1 MTPLPDPSALAQ
13 QLVTLL
19 APYLPLLT
27 AGAEKVGEGAAKKL
41 GEKFSETGWDSAQK
55 IWNKLRPKVQANP
68 TAQKAIQKVIA
79 RPDDTRAQAAL
90 EMEIEDVLQDNPA
103 LSNELQT
110 LVMGDINTVNLGAGS
125 QAQQI
130 AVGREIQQTIYNY
143 YQSAPGHAALDDK
156 QFARFLSEYQVW
168 IGNTYNLARLYGLE
182 AIQAEHKQRVRSLG
196 DVFVPLTLRQF
207 APLER
212 EEIESLAKFERDKPA
227 QRQAYLELVRHKRQT
242 NEPIALEKLL
252 LQNQRLA
259 IIGGAGCGKSTLLAF
274 LAASLS
280 LNAQQG
286 APLPFA
292 LPHGVKTLVPL
303 IIPLRFFRKYQE
315 TWHAAPTERL
325 HDKGLGTLAGFI
337 KDYLM
342 RRSAALRLS
351 EDFFD
356 RLLLGGGCLVM
367 LDGLDEVVSR
377 HERGRV
383 KQLIEDL
390 VHQDYPKNHY
400 IVTAREAGY
409 QQEAVFS
416 QDDFMRFDVQPLE
429 RDEIAFLV
437 NKWCLQLYPNAVADK
452 TQELMAA
459 IDDLNARRVEQNLDP
474 LISTPLMT
482 TMVVSVSFGEKK
494 LPHERAKLYEAAVT
508 VILQAQYLRDD
519 VDDAQQD
526 LINWGGSWEE
536 QRDWLEQ
543 LALEMHKGG
552 SAGAA
557 VDQERVET
565 ILRPTLA
572 PDKLKQF
579 IKAVRLRGGLFQE
592 VAESFQFVHLTFQ
605 EFLAARRLT
614 KQRKDA
620 WAELAPR
627 LNDSWWRETLLLL
640 YGFARVDWKEY
651 AEQYLEWLSTQ
662 PSDSPRNL
670 AGLELAGAAVLE
682 LEIPNLELQA
692 HQAKL
697 VTAALENRNTVGT
710 GILRA
715 NAGNVLA
722 RLGDTRAGASIN
734 ANGLPDLLFCEILYE
749 DFWMGSSKNKNKPHY
764 DPQAYDDELGQEEK
778 YKFKNARAGDKFYIT
793 RYPITNAQFDAFV
806 QDENGYR
813 KNDWW
818 TQAGLEWRG
827 NRTANEK
834 YGGVFDLPNHPVVNV
849 TWYEA
854 AAFCRWIN
862 QRLETGDS
870 EIQIWTRNG
879 IKTISLQSL
888 ISNLQSP
895 VSIRLPSEAEW
906 EKVARTAD
914 GRKYPWNGDITP
926 EHANYADTG
935 IGATSAVGC
944 FPKGTNEYG
953 VLDMSGNV
961 WEWCATKWG
970 ENYQQYDKR
979 EDNSPESD
987 SPRALRGGSFNYD
1000 TLNVRCA
1007 RRGWSHPFDWNWY
1020 VGFRVVV
1027 APVRL

>member
-55 IWNKLRPKVQANP
+55 IWNKLRPKVQAKEA
-68 TAQKAIQKVIA
+68 AQEAV
-79 RPDDTRAQAAL
+79 
-90 EMEIEDVLQDNPA
+90 EDVVKTPNDADTQTVLKKQIEKILAQDTT

-212 EEIESLAKFERDKPA
+212 EEIQALAKFERDKPA

-286 APLPFA
+286 ASLPFA
-292 LPHGVKTLVPL
+292 LPQGVKTLVPL

-325 HDKGLGTLAGFI
+325 HDKGLGTLADFI

-429 RDEIAFLV
+429 RAEIAFLV

-572 PDKLKQF
+572 PDKLEQF

-697 VTAALENRNTVGT
+697 VTAALESRDTIGT

-722 RLGDTRAGASIN
+722 RLGDPRVGVGLN
-734 ANGLPDLLFCEILYE
+734 ENGLPDLLFCEIPPG
-749 DFWMGSSKNKNKPHY
+749 DFIMG
-764 DPQAYDDELGQEEK
+764 DTLDDWGGKKEFTYTEIKQP
-778 YKFKNARAGDKFYIT
+778 YYIS

-806 QDENGYR
+806 ADENGYR

-827 NRTANEK
+827 ARTANEK
-834 YGGVFDLPNHPVVNV
+834 YSGIFDLPNHPVVNV

-895 VSIRLPSEAEW
+895 VSIRLPTEAEW
-906 EKVARTAD
+906 EKAARTQD
-914 GRKYPWNGDITP
+914 GRKYPWSPNITTK
-926 EHANYADTG
+926 HANYDRTG

-944 FPKGTNEYG
+944 FPKGTNKYG

-961 WEWCATKWG
+961 WEWCSTKWA
-970 ENYQQYDKR
+970 ENYLNYSQQ
-979 EDNSPESD
+979 EDNMLEGD
-987 SPRALRGGSFNYD
+987 SRRVLRGGAFGNLGRY
-1000 TLNVRCA
+1000 VRCA
-1007 RRGWSHPFDWNWY
+1007 FRYDGYPDLRLWDR
-1020 VGFRVVV
+1020 GFRVVLV
-1027 APVRL
+1027 PARL

>member
-1 MTPLPDPSALAQ
+1 MDPSTLASE
-13 QLVTLL
+13 LVKILVPFL
-19 APYLPLLT
+19 VAG
-27 AGAEKVGEGAAKKL
+27 GAEIAKGAAGKVGEN
-41 GEKFSETGWDSAQK
+41 FVAQ
-55 IWNKLRPKVQANP
+55 IWEKLRPKVQAKEAAREAVQDVISAPNDAD
-68 TAQKAIQKVIA
+68 AQ
-79 RPDDTRAQAAL
+79 T
-90 EMEIEDVLQDNPA
+90 VLKKQFEKILVSDETLAND
-103 LSNELQT
+103 LQI
-110 LVMGDINTVNLGAGS
+110 LIVQGDYNAVNLGAGS

-143 YQSAPGHAALDDK
+143 YQSAPGYAALDDK

-212 EEIESLAKFERDKPA
+212 KEIQALAKFERDKPA

-286 APLPFA
+286 ASLPFA
-292 LPHGVKTLVPL
+292 LPQGVKTLVPL

-377 HERGRV
+377 QERGRV

-437 NKWCLQLYPNAVADK
+437 ERWCLQLYPNAVADK

-557 VDQERVET
+557 VDQERVEA

-572 PDKLKQF
+572 PDKLEQF

-614 KQRKDA
+614 KQRKEA
-620 WAELAPR
+620 WQELAPR
-627 LNDSWWRETLLLL
+627 LADSWWRETLLLL

-662 PSDSPRNL
+662 PNDSPRYL

-692 HQAKL
+692 QQAQL
-697 VTAALENRNTVGT
+697 VIAALENRDTVGS

-722 RLGDTRAGASIN
+722 RLGDKRAGVGVN
-734 ANGLPDLLFCEILYE
+734 DNGLPDLLFCEIPYE
-749 DFWMGSSKNKNKPHY
+749 DFWMGSSKNKNKLHY
-764 DPQAYDDELGQEEK
+764 DEQAYDDELGQEEK
-778 YKFKNARAGDKFYIT
+778 YKFKKAKVGENFYIT
-793 RYPITNAQFDAFV
+793 RYPITNAQFQAFLDADDGF
-806 QDENGYR
+806 QNPA
-813 KNDWW
+813 WW
-818 TQAGLEWRG
+818 KGLAKTDNQRVPP
-827 NRTANEK
+827 K
-834 YGGVFDLPNHPVVNV
+834 QGGVFDLPNHPVVSV
-849 TWYEA
+849 TWYQA

-895 VSIRLPSEAEW
+895 VSMRLPTEAEW
-906 EKVARTAD
+906 EKAARTRD
-914 GRKYPWNGDITP
+914 GRKYPWGPNITT
-926 EHANYADTG
+926 EHANYDDTN
-935 IGATSAVGC
+935 IGTTSAVGC

-961 WEWCATKWG
+961 WEWCVTKWVA
-970 ENYQQYDKR
+970 NYQEYDNQ
-979 EDNSPESD
+979 EDNRLEGEST
-987 SPRALRGGSFNYD
+987 RVLRGGAFD
-1000 TLNVRCA
+1000 LDDWDARCA
-1007 RRGWSHPFDWNWY
+1007 YRGNGNPHLRDWLL
-1020 VGFRVVV
+1020 GFRVVL
-1027 APVRL
+1027 APV

>member
-1 MTPLPDPSALAQ
+1 MDPSTLAAE
-13 QLVTLL
+13 LVKILVPFFI
-19 APYLPLLT
+19 AG
-27 AGAEKVGEGAAKKL
+27 GAEIAKGAAGKVGENVV
-41 GEKFSETGWDSAQK
+41 AQ
-55 IWNKLRPKVQANP
+55 IWEKLRPKVQDSAAVKKIVQDPARANDP
-68 TAQKAIQKVIA
+68 RVQN
-79 RPDDTRAQAAL
+79 AL
-90 EMEIEDVLQDNPA
+90 EFEIEDVLKEDTA
-103 LSNELQT
+103 LANELQI
-110 LVMGDINTVNLGAGS
+110 LIVQGDYNAVNLGAGS

-212 EEIESLAKFERDKPA
+212 EEIETLAKFERDKPA
-227 QRQAYLELVRHKRQT
+227 QRQAYLELVRHKRET
-242 NEPIALEKLL
+242 NEPIALKNLL

-280 LNAQQG
+280 VNAQQG

-292 LPHGVKTLVPL
+292 LPQGVKTLVPL

-416 QDDFMRFDVQPLE
+416 QDDFARFDVQPLE

-437 NKWCLQLYPNAVADK
+437 EKWCLQLYPNAVEDK

-557 VDQERVET
+557 VDEERVRD

-572 PDKLKQF
+572 SDKLEQF

-627 LNDSWWRETLLLL
+627 LADSWWRETLLLL

-662 PSDSPRNL
+662 PNDSPRYL

-692 HQAKL
+692 QQAKL
-697 VTAALENRNTVGT
+697 VIAAIENHGTIGT

-722 RLGDTRAGASIN
+722 RLDDKRAGVGVN
-734 ANGLPDLLFCEILYE
+734 ENGLPDLLFCEI
-749 DFWMGSSKNKNKPHY
+749 S
-764 DPQAYDDELGQEEK
+764 
-778 YKFKNARAGDKFYIT
+778 AGDFIMGDTLDDYGGKKEITYAKLDQPYYIT

-806 QDENGYR
+806 ADENGYR

-818 TQAGLEWRG
+818 TQAGLKWRG

-849 TWYEA
+849 RWYEA
-854 AAFCRWIN
+854 VAFCRWMDDKLKAKSQKLKVWRNN
-862 QRLETGDS
+862 QVETFS
-870 EIQIWTRNG
+870 FELLTCH
-879 IKTISLQSL
+879 
-888 ISNLQSP
+888 
-895 VSIRLPSEAEW
+895 LPTEAEW
-906 EKVARTAD
+906 EKAARTRD
-914 GRKYPWNGDITP
+914 GRKYPWGPTITT
-926 EHANYADTG
+926 EHANYDDTG

-961 WEWCATKWG
+961 WEWCATKWVA
-970 ENYQQYDKR
+970 NYQEYDNQ
-979 EDNSPESD
+979 EDNRLEGEST
-987 SPRALRGGSFNYD
+987 RVLRGGAFNYNVRSARCAFR
-1000 TLNVRCA
+1000 LNVLPHSRNRA
-1007 RRGWSHPFDWNWY
+1007 R
-1020 VGFRVVV
+1020 GFRVVL
-1027 APVRL
+1027 APV